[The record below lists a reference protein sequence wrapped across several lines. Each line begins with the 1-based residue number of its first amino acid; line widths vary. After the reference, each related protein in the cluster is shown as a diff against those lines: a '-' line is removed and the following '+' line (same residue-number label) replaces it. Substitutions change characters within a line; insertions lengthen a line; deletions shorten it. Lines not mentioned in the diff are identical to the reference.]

1 MAISKNKLSV
11 FVILMA
17 CYILETQELIDISS
31 LISQVFN
38 TKENP
43 HYLRGKRAV
52 PVNHWTYIIDI
63 EVNVSAIE
71 TIQQIKTAVNSTSL
85 PYVINNTTKISEID
99 ITTVC
104 SLNGTGFQ
112 CRCENQYQWSCDQCL
127 SYGRCD
133 DTTSDTCGCINAI
146 PSDGIYC
153 QSFFQKNFTACPTTT
168 ASPTT
173 DLTTSATTEQN
184 NIAFPT
190 SQVITVTDST
200 VPPTLYMYMIEI
212 ELNITDVAAINTLRT
227 SLGNASY
234 PVTMNSLTQITGV
247 NISTVCSFSGT
258 GFQCRCENQYQWS
271 CDQCLSYGRCDD
283 TTSDTCGCINAI
295 PSDGMYCQSVL
306 QQNFTACPTT
316 TASPTTDSTV
326 PPTLYMY
333 MIEIE
338 LNITDVA
345 AINTLRTSL
354 GNASYP
360 VTMNSLT
367 QITGVNISTVCS
379 FSGTG
384 FQCRC
389 ENQYQWSCDQCLSY
403 GRCDDTT
410 SDTCGCINAIPSD
423 GMYCQSVLQQNFTA
437 CPTTTASPTTD
448 ATTLEPTT
456 QLTTVTYSTVPPTL
470 YMYMIEIELKITDVA
485 AINTMRAGLGNASYP
500 VTMNSLTQI
509 TGVNISTVCSLNGTG
524 FQCRCENQYQWSC
537 DQCLSYGRCD
547 DTTSDTCGCI
557 NAIPSDGMFCQS
569 VFQQNFTACPT
580 TTASPTTDD
589 TTFESTTQLTTVT
602 DATTLEQTTQFTT
615 VTKITLLTISFKLND
630 NFTADL
636 MNESSSKYL
645 KYKNDIQP
653 VIQAQYQSNLPGFIS
668 AALTGF
674 GPGSVIVNFSVL
686 TTGAKENE
694 IDNANNGL
702 ATSLP
707 AAYRVIPNS
716 FVVVSN
722 DTSTTPPTITPT
734 TTTPMT
740 TTTPNTTT
748 TPATTAKPPVGV
760 LPEINNLLTSS
771 VNLSESKF
779 EDFVVDLSGNSSSL
793 QSNIT
798 SSPINIV
805 SIVNILSNI
814 AEISKNI
821 SAVSMKNILQT
832 VDIIVS
838 DDASGAWRNLND
850 NTNQNTS
857 SSLLRSLETFA
868 SVLPA
873 ESFNMTT
880 KNIQLNITMVNTSFN
895 AFLNSSVQMNIKANS
910 TGNIITT
917 MTFSTL
923 QNVLPPR
930 NARNDS
936 LNDTTINGK
945 VVLVKF
951 TGWTDSVS
959 LTFSKLE
966 HNLTVNPQCVFWNF
980 SFFDNRGA
988 WDNEGCSFKSD
999 MNGKVSCFCNHLTSF
1014 SILMSTSIP
1023 ESIAYALDL
1032 ITYIGVGIS
1041 MGSLVVCLIIE
1052 ACVWKAM
1059 TRNNTAYMRHVSIVN
1074 IAVSLLIADIWF
1086 IIGASLIKAD
1096 FQNPSE
1102 TTTDVPACTA
1112 ATFFIHFFYLALFFW
1127 MLISGLL
1134 LFYRTILV
1142 FSHLSKSTM
1151 LAIGFSVGYGAPLI
1165 IAVVTIASTAG
1176 SGGYINGNKAC
1187 WLNWSKT
1194 KALLAFVIPA
1204 LAIVFINFLILIVV
1218 LYKML
1223 RRGMG
1228 DSLQQNDRNA
1238 AVIIA
1243 RCLAI
1248 LTPLFGLTW
1257 GLGVGTMFNPTN
1269 EGIQIVFALFNSLQG
1284 FFILMFGTLLDG
1296 KIRAALAAT
1305 FYSIASSSDRTR
1317 STSAD
1322 AATSSSSTSALD
1334 LLRRRIRRK
1343 AYNVSEAANSSS
1355 SNDVT
1360 ESFINIDLN
1369 ATDI

>member
-1 MAISKNKLSV
+1 H
-11 FVILMA
+11 IL
-17 CYILETQELIDISS
+17 
-31 LISQVFN
+31 
-38 TKENP
+38 P
-43 HYLRGKRAV
+43 
-52 PVNHWTYIIDI
+52 
-63 EVNVSAIE
+63 
-71 TIQQIKTAVNSTSL
+71 
-85 PYVINNTTKISEID
+85 
-99 ITTVC
+99 
-104 SLNGTGFQ
+104 
-112 CRCENQYQWSCDQCL
+112 
-127 SYGRCD
+127 
-133 DTTSDTCGCINAI
+133 
-146 PSDGIYC
+146 
-153 QSFFQKNFTACPTTT
+153 
-168 ASPTT
+168 
-173 DLTTSATTEQN
+173 
-184 NIAFPT
+184 
-190 SQVITVTDST
+190 
-200 VPPTLYMYMIEI
+200 
-212 ELNITDVAAINTLRT
+212 
-227 SLGNASY
+227 
-234 PVTMNSLTQITGV
+234 
-247 NISTVCSFSGT
+247 
-258 GFQCRCENQYQWS
+258 
-271 CDQCLSYGRCDD
+271 
-283 TTSDTCGCINAI
+283 
-295 PSDGMYCQSVL
+295 L
-306 QQNFTACPTT
+306 Q
-316 TASPTTDSTV
+316 
-326 PPTLYMY
+326 
-333 MIEIE
+333 
-338 LNITDVA
+338 
-345 AINTLRTSL
+345 
-354 GNASYP
+354 
-360 VTMNSLT
+360 
-367 QITGVNISTVCS
+367 
-379 FSGTG
+379 
-384 FQCRC
+384 
-389 ENQYQWSCDQCLSY
+389 
-403 GRCDDTT
+403 
-410 SDTCGCINAIPSD
+410 
-423 GMYCQSVLQQNFTA
+423 
-437 CPTTTASPTTD
+437 
-448 ATTLEPTT
+448 
-456 QLTTVTYSTVPPTL
+456 
-470 YMYMIEIELKITDVA
+470 
-485 AINTMRAGLGNASYP
+485 
-500 VTMNSLTQI
+500 
-509 TGVNISTVCSLNGTG
+509 
-524 FQCRCENQYQWSC
+524 
-537 DQCLSYGRCD
+537 
-547 DTTSDTCGCI
+547 
-557 NAIPSDGMFCQS
+557 
-569 VFQQNFTACPT
+569 
-580 TTASPTTDD
+580 
-589 TTFESTTQLTTVT
+589 
-602 DATTLEQTTQFTT
+602 
-615 VTKITLLTISFKLND
+615 
-630 NFTADL
+630 
-636 MNESSSKYL
+636 
-645 KYKNDIQP
+645 
-653 VIQAQYQSNLPGFIS
+653 
-668 AALTGF
+668 
-674 GPGSVIVNFSVL
+674 
-686 TTGAKENE
+686 
-694 IDNANNGL
+694 
-702 ATSLP
+702 
-707 AAYRVIPNS
+707 
-716 FVVVSN
+716 
-722 DTSTTPPTITPT
+722 
-734 TTTPMT
+734 
-740 TTTPNTTT
+740 
-748 TPATTAKPPVGV
+748 
-760 LPEINNLLTSS
+760 
-771 VNLSESKF
+771 NLSESKF

-821 SAVSMKNILQT
+821 SAFETNNYLYLNPQNILQT

-1096 FQNPSE
+1096 FQNP
-1102 TTTDVPACTA
+1102 T
-1112 ATFFIHFFYLALFFW
+1112 TFFIHFFYLALFFW

-1257 GLGVGTMFNPTN
+1257 GLGVGTIVVHYVCCHKKNFKFNNEFIGLVLAFLIVSILSENITCVLADYYCSGSLYTCMCFPPTV
-1269 EGIQIVFALFNSLQG
+1269 E
-1284 FFILMFGTLLDG
+1284 
-1296 KIRAALAAT
+1296 
-1305 FYSIASSSDRTR
+1305 Y
-1317 STSAD
+1317 
-1322 AATSSSSTSALD
+1322 
-1334 LLRRRIRRK
+1334 
-1343 AYNVSEAANSSS
+1343 
-1355 SNDVT
+1355 
-1360 ESFINIDLN
+1360 
-1369 ATDI
+1369 